1 MTSTT
6 PSAMGAGDAAA
17 VPVSSLSYVD
27 ASREL
32 DAIVAF
38 FEDSEV
44 DVDQLVAKLQRATA
58 LVDELDRRLRSTT
71 AQVEELVPKLAEAS
85 RPDPGLATD
94 EHERV

>member
-6 PSAMGAGDAAA
+6 PSSTGREDADGA
-17 VPVSSLSYVD
+17 PVSSLSYAE

-44 DVDQLVAKLQRATA
+44 DVDQLVAKLRRATA

-85 RPDPGLATD
+85 RSEAGVTTD
-94 EHERV
+94 EP